1 MVATWFMDW
10 DHAGLILADAAR
22 APWLDSFFLAITWL
36 GSLAVLLPLA
46 VLVWLRRRNKSASF
60 VLLALVSS
68 SALVHLAKL
77 VAARPRPELFPPL
90 IDMPVDA
97 SFPSAHAMQ
106 ATAFALAWLM
116 QPGKS
121 PGRVEMGILLVAV
134 ILVCFSRLYLQVHF
148 PSDIIAGVMLAVLW
162 VLFLRQRLSWSEH
175 KQ

>member
-1 MVATWFMDW
+1 MKGW
-10 DHAGLILADAAR
+10 DYAGLAMADAAR

-46 VLVWLRRRNKSASF
+46 VFVWWQRGDSKASF
-60 VLLALVSS
+60 VALALLSS
-68 SALVHLAKL
+68 SALVHSAKL
-77 VAARPRPELFPPL
+77 IAARPRPDVFPPL

-106 ATAFALAWLM
+106 ATAFAMAWLM

-121 PGRVEMGILLVAV
+121 PGMVESSLLLTVAA
-134 ILVCFSRLYLQVHF
+134 LVCFSRLYLQVHF
-148 PSDIIAGVMLAVLW
+148 PSDIIAGVMFAALW
-162 VLFLRQRLSWSEH
+162 VLFLRKLLAWQEC

>member
-1 MVATWFMDW
+1 MKTWDY
-10 DHAGLILADAAR
+10 AGLAMADAAR

-46 VLVWLRRRNKSASF
+46 VLVWLHRGDKKASF
-60 VLLALVSS
+60 VALTLISS
-68 SALVHLAKL
+68 SALVHAVKL
-77 VAARPRPELFPPL
+77 IAERPRPDFFPPL
-90 IDMPVDA
+90 IEMPVDA

-121 PGRVEMGILLVAV
+121 PGIVESTILLSVVA
-134 ILVCFSRLYLQVHF
+134 LVGISRLYLQVHF
-148 PSDIIAGVMLAVLW
+148 PSDVVVGVMFAALW
-162 VLFLRQRLSWSEH
+162 VLFLRQLLAWREC

>member
-1 MVATWFMDW
+1 MKDW
-10 DHAGLILADAAR
+10 DFAGLAMADAAR

-46 VLVWLRRRNKSASF
+46 LLVWWQQGDRKAG
-60 VLLALVSS
+60 VVALAPSSS
-68 SALVHLAKL
+68 SARVHAVKL
-77 VAARPRPELFPPL
+77 IAVRPRPEFFPPL
-90 IDMPVDA
+90 IEMPGDA

-121 PGRVEMGILLVAV
+121 PGIVESAILLSVVA
-134 ILVCFSRLYLQVHF
+134 LVGMSRLYLQVHF
-148 PSDIIAGVMLAVLW
+148 PSDVVVGVIFATLW
-162 VLFLRQRLSWSEH
+162 VLFLRKLLAWREC

>member
-1 MVATWFMDW
+1 MKDW
-10 DHAGLILADAAR
+10 DFAGLAMADAAR

-46 VLVWLRRRNKSASF
+46 LLVWWQQGDRKAGF
-60 VLLALVSS
+60 VALALISS
-68 SALVHLAKL
+68 SALVHAVKL
-77 VAARPRPELFPPL
+77 IAVRPRPEFFPPL
-90 IDMPVDA
+90 IEMPGDA

-121 PGRVEMGILLVAV
+121 PGIVESAILLSVVA
-134 ILVCFSRLYLQVHF
+134 LVGMSRLYLQVHF
-148 PSDIIAGVMLAVLW
+148 PSDIVVGVMFAALW
-162 VLFLRQRLSWSEH
+162 VLFLRKRLAWREG

>member
-1 MVATWFMDW
+1 MKDW
-10 DHAGLILADAAR
+10 DFAGLAMADAAR

-46 VLVWLRRRNKSASF
+46 LLVWWQQGDRKAGF
-60 VLLALVSS
+60 VALALISS
-68 SALVHLAKL
+68 SALVHAVKL
-77 VAARPRPELFPPL
+77 IAVRPRPEFFPPL
-90 IDMPVDA
+90 IEMPGDA

-121 PGRVEMGILLVAV
+121 PGIVESAILLSVVA
-134 ILVCFSRLYLQVHF
+134 LVGMSRLYLQVHF
-148 PSDIIAGVMLAVLW
+148 PSDVVVGVIFATLW
-162 VLFLRQRLSWSEH
+162 VLFLRKLLAWREC